1 MHNQSSLMKN
11 VLKLSYVKVIRV
23 YNNGIKTKR
32 DKMESLG
39 LAKVYGQMR
48 EIFKSGNKYY
58 YFSQGRKFPITLN
71 KIEF

>member
-1 MHNQSSLMKN
+1 
-11 VLKLSYVKVIRV
+11 
-23 YNNGIKTKR
+23 
-32 DKMESLG
+32 MESLG

-48 EIFKSGNKYY
+48 EVFKNVNRYY